1 MDFALVVLAYGI
13 GSIPFSIL
21 VARSRGVDLRT
32 VGSGNPGATNVARAL
47 GMRWG
52 IVVLLLDA
60 AKGFV
65 PTWWFPG
72 LATGTFGSHAWIIV
86 LVAGATIVGHVFP
99 ITLGFRG
106 GKGAATGLGACLAM
120 VPGPTGI
127 AAAAFAIVVLVTR
140 YVSLGSIVGAV
151 SLPIAFAVLAPAHST
166 GDGLP
171 ILVGLVALAALIVA
185 RHRANLARIF
195 AGTESKLGRKAGSA

>member
-1 MDFALVVLAYGI
+1 MDIALVLLAYCI

-47 GMRWG
+47 GMGWG
-52 IVVLLLDA
+52 IAVLALDA

-72 LATGTFGSHAWIIV
+72 LAPGGVIGSPALMTA

-99 ITLGFRG
+99 VTLGFRG

-120 VPGPTGI
+120 VPGPTGV
-127 AAAAFAIVVLVTR
+127 AAAAFALVLLLTR

-151 SLPIAFAVLAPAHST
+151 ALPVAYALFTPAHAT
-166 GDGLP
+166 GEGLP
-171 ILVGLVALAALIVA
+171 ILVALVALAALIVL
-185 RHRANLARIF
+185 RHRANIARLV
-195 AGTESKLGRKAGSA
+195 AGTESKLGRKSG